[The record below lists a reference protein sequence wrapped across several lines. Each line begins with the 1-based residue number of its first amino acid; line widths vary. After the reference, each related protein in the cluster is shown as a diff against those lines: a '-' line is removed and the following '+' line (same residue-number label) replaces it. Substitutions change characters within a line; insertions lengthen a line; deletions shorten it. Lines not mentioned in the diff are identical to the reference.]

1 MSEHEYLTQ
10 SKFNEFKKELEH
22 LKTTRR
28 KEVAENLEYA
38 KALGDLSENAEYHE
52 ARDMQAATEDRIA
65 HLEVMLKS
73 ASIVSSHNTDFV
85 TIGSA
90 VTIKKD
96 KSEQTFTIVG
106 TEEADMVHGK
116 ISVKSPLGSAILG
129 KKKGDSFSFKTP
141 SGMMEYVVVNI
152 K

>member
-10 SKFNEFKKELEH
+10 SKFDEFKKELEY

-65 HLEVMLKS
+65 HLERILKS
-73 ASIVSSHNTDFV
+73 ATIVSSYKTDFV
-85 TIGSA
+85 TIGSS

-96 KSEQTFTIVG
+96 KMEQTFTIVG
-106 TEEADMVHGK
+106 SEEADMTHGK
-116 ISVKSPLGSAILG
+116 ISVKSPLGSSILG

-141 SGMMEYVVVNI
+141 SGMMEYVVVKI
-152 K
+152 Q